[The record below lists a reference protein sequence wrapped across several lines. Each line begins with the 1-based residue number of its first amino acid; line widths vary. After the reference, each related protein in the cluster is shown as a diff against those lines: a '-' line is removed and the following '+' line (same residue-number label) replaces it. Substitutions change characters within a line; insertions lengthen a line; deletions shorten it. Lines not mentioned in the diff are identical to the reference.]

1 MAQKIVE
8 TTQTSA
14 RYGSP
19 RRARFYEAVVVC
31 CFMNLRATGLVGIV
45 CLMVLGCATKHSV
58 SDAQW
63 RAQLAR
69 QQEAGRQFGRIG
81 YIGYEGPAVGRGSVH
96 R

>member
-1 MAQKIVE
+1 MV
-8 TTQTSA
+8 
-14 RYGSP
+14 RPGGCF
-19 RRARFYEAVVVC
+19 RFYAAVVVC
-31 CFMNLRATGLVGIV
+31 YSMSLRVTGLVGIV
-45 CLMVLGCATKHSV
+45 CLMVVGCATKHSV